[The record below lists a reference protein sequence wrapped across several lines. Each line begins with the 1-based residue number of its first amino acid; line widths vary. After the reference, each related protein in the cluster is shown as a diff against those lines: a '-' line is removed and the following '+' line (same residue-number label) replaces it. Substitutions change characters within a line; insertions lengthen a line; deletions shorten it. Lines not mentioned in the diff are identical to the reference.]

1 MKRCYIILLLC
12 TLISIEIFSQI
23 IAPYCK
29 VMPVRIFNS
38 NGSAISASGL
48 VDAINFA
55 KNNGAHVISNSWG
68 YDSDNPNYIPAIKD
82 AIADATTNGRGG
94 KGSVVVFSAG
104 NTAVHSS
111 GNNGFV
117 CFPSNVEVEG
127 VLTVGA
133 SDRYDQQADYSPTSN
148 TDSSYNQIIDIVAPS
163 HRAYSCN
170 ISMETLEAW
179 TIDVPGD
186 AGYNRWKNTESCYS
200 PLSGTVFPNSGTN
213 HPAYTGYFGGTS
225 CSCPEVAAVAALMLS
240 MNPELTQQDVFNII
254 NSTARKAGGYSYQIT
269 AGISNGT
276 WNAQMAHGVLDA
288 YAVSQQKLFASA
300 SFINIQ
306 YKLFMKTKILFIAG
320 LILFF
325 TYGYSGNGELS
336 KDSNTANAEVNGQDT
351 TTSEGQNVFQRT
363 GQLAGNWKVKSLNLS
378 GKPIIIIS
386 PVYLG

>member
-1 MKRCYIILLLC
+1 MLYYIAFVYININRNLFSNPGKTTLLR
-12 TLISIEIFSQI
+12 IRREIFLSEI
-23 IAPYCK
+23 DDKMMISCAAASHNSEGIAGIAPYCK

-148 TDSSYNQIIDIVAPS
+148 TDSSYN
-163 HRAYSCN
+163 
-170 ISMETLEAW
+170 
-179 TIDVPGD
+179 
-186 AGYNRWKNTESCYS
+186 
-200 PLSGTVFPNSGTN
+200 
-213 HPAYTGYFGGTS
+213 
-225 CSCPEVAAVAALMLS
+225 
-240 MNPELTQQDVFNII
+240 
-254 NSTARKAGGYSYQIT
+254 
-269 AGISNGT
+269 
-276 WNAQMAHGVLDA
+276 
-288 YAVSQQKLFASA
+288 
-300 SFINIQ
+300 
-306 YKLFMKTKILFIAG
+306 
-320 LILFF
+320 
-325 TYGYSGNGELS
+325 
-336 KDSNTANAEVNGQDT
+336 
-351 TTSEGQNVFQRT
+351 
-363 GQLAGNWKVKSLNLS
+363 
-378 GKPIIIIS
+378 
-386 PVYLG
+386 